1 LIVSTSA
8 SPAAAKDTEA
18 WTVRRLLVRHKLAAL
33 GLAAIIAAMLTMI
46 LVAVLGPKAG
56 AVSDSTTCT
65 QWGSSN
71 QAQQAAYVKLYIK
84 EHGPLRGGGTSPS
97 KVIAAINYGC
107 THAYGE
113 DVSDTVTVTQA
124 IAGNF

>member
-8 SPAAAKDTEA
+8 STAPAKETE
-18 WTVRRLLVRHKLAAL
+18 WTLRGLLVRHKLAAL
-33 GLAAIIAAMLTMI
+33 GLAAIIAVMLAMI

-56 AVSDSTTCT
+56 AVRDSTTCT

-71 QAQQAAYVKLYIK
+71 QARQAAYAKLYVK

-107 THAYGE
+107 THAYGD

-124 IAGNF
+124 ISGNF

>member
-1 LIVSTSA
+1 MSTGA
-8 SPAAAKDTEA
+8 STAPANDTES
-18 WTVRRLLVRHKLAAL
+18 WTLRGLLVRHKLAAL
-33 GLAAIIAAMLTMI
+33 GLAAIIAVMLAMI

-56 AVSDSTTCT
+56 AVRDSTTCT

-71 QAQQAAYVKLYIK
+71 QAQQAAYAKLYVK

-107 THAYGE
+107 THAYGD

-124 IAGNF
+124 ISGNF